1 MVEGFSQKTVSILLS
16 IQFNNNREYFNSI
29 KQEYLEYVKKP
40 LERLYH
46 DLSAFLYE
54 LDSDIL
60 LSPRKCI
67 STPYKD
73 ARFNRTSPIKEYIYL
88 RFLASGDKMNNIPG
102 FFFDASAGD
111 MRCGINVYQASH
123 AGICKIG
130 GALRQNTDLLDRVLE
145 ASQFSIS
152 MGGAAEYKDVFQEIG
167 SESKEWLGRNCFM
180 IYKCE
185 STGEMFFSRDLYL
198 YLRDA
203 FAALFPV
210 YALIKDALQKK

>member
-1 MVEGFSQKTVSILLS
+1 M
-16 IQFNNNREYFNSI
+16 
-29 KQEYLEYVKKP
+29 
-40 LERLYH
+40 
-46 DLSAFLYE
+46 
-54 LDSDIL
+54 
-60 LSPRKCI
+60 
-67 STPYKD
+67 
-73 ARFNRTSPIKEYIYL
+73 
-88 RFLASGDKMNNIPG
+88 
-102 FFFDASAGD
+102 
-111 MRCGINVYQASH
+111 
-123 AGICKIG
+123 
-130 GALRQNTDLLDRVLE
+130 RQNTDLLDRVLE

>member
-1 MVEGFSQKTVSILLS
+1 MFEGFNQKTVSILLS
-16 IQFNNNREYFNSI
+16 IQFNNNREYFNTI
-29 KQEYLEYVKKP
+29 KQEYPENVKRP
-40 LERLYH
+40 LELLYH
-46 DLSAFLYE
+46 DLSAFLHE
-54 LDSDIL
+54 LDPDML
-60 LSPRKCI
+60 FSPRKCI

-88 RFLASGDKMNNIPG
+88 RFLASGDKKNDIPG
-102 FFFDASAGD
+102 FFFDASADD

-130 GALRQNTDLLDRVLE
+130 CALRQNIDLLDRVLD

-152 MGGAAEYKDVFQEIG
+152 MGGAAEYKEVFQELKSI
-167 SESKEWLGRNCFM
+167 SKEWLGRNCFM

-185 STGEMFFSRDLYL
+185 STGEMFFSRDLYH

-203 FAALFPV
+203 FTALFPV
-210 YALIKDALQKK
+210 YALIKGALLRK